1 MTDAP
6 SGRGWGPSRVAA
18 AIKGAL
24 GMADGSLDWEAATDA
39 LISADV
45 GPLTSEQLVAA
56 ASEVASAT
64 GIGARDALA
73 GEIERTLRSV
83 EADSPLA
90 MANGVI
96 LLVGI
101 NGGGKT
107 TTAAKLAARLTAAGR
122 TVLLVAADTFR
133 PAAIEQLR
141 LWADRIG
148 VPIIA
153 QAPGADPGA
162 VTFDALTAASARGIE
177 IVIVD
182 TAGRLHSRGDL
193 MAELGKVRRVV
204 ERQRGQ
210 PPEHVLLVIDATT
223 GQNGLAQAAGF
234 ASAAGVTGI
243 VLTKVDGSARGGI
256 AVAIAAELS
265 LPIVLIGTGETVS
278 DLAPF
283 DPSAY
288 VAWLL
293 GS

>member
-1 MTDAP
+1 
-6 SGRGWGPSRVAA
+6 V
-18 AIKGAL
+18 
-24 GMADGSLDWEAATDA
+24 ADGSLDWEAATDA

-45 GPLTSEQLVAA
+45 GPLTSERLVAV

-64 GIGARDALA
+64 GIGARAALA
-73 GEIERTLRSV
+73 AEIERILRAV
-83 EADSPLA
+83 QVDSPLA
-90 MANGVI
+90 MTDGVV

-153 QAPGADPGA
+153 QTPGADPGA

-182 TAGRLHSRGDL
+182 TAGRLHSRGEL
-193 MAELGKVRRVV
+193 MAELAKVRRVV

-234 ASAAGVTGI
+234 AREAGVTGI

>member
-6 SGRGWGPSRVAA
+6 SGRGWGSSRVAA

-45 GPLTSEQLVAA
+45 GPLTSERLVAA
-56 ASEVASAT
+56 AREVASAT
-64 GIGARDALA
+64 GIGARNALST
-73 GEIERTLRSV
+73 EIERTLRAV
-83 EADSPLA
+83 EAGSPLA
-90 MANGVI
+90 MTTGVV

-107 TTAAKLAARLTAAGR
+107 TTAAKLAARLTSAGR

-234 ASAAGVTGI
+234 AREAGVTGI
-243 VLTKVDGSARGGI
+243 VLTKVDGTARGGI

-288 VAWLL
+288 VTWLL